1 MVAATRMIWLCTCTR
16 YWRGRGLMYVCPLFK
31 FVLIS
36 ENVIFDVKNYV
47 ILSLITYARLL
58 IEIPFLQ

>member
-16 YWRGRGLMYVCPLFK
+16 YWPGRGLMYVCPLFK

-47 ILSLITYARLL
+47 ILSLITYARLF
-58 IEIPFLQ
+58 IKIPFLQ